1 MTIRKLRK
9 FRKIKRER
17 ELTDNEKSFLEKEL
31 TKIGNKNRFDHLH
44 YMISDLLDLII
55 PNIKDIKPNTYVVDI
70 NFNRLFLVEGF
81 DYERDLLYYKESYNI
96 RGGEG
101 GAFH

>member
-31 TKIGNKNRFDHLH
+31 TKNWK
-44 YMISDLLDLII
+44 
-55 PNIKDIKPNTYVVDI
+55 
-70 NFNRLFLVEGF
+70 
-81 DYERDLLYYKESYNI
+81 
-96 RGGEG
+96 
-101 GAFH
+101 